1 MMLRGCLAVALTLS
15 FLASPQATQ
24 AQSQISQ
31 FGKASAAYSAKE
43 YSQAESLL
51 TELVEA
57 NSTDPRVYYFRGL
70 TRFALGRSDDARPDF
85 EEGAR
90 LEASGAARANV
101 SRSLERVQGPARAM
115 LEKYRGEAKR
125 AASLSSNSSRRAKT
139 LYSMYSAGRTAYF
152 AGELADAQKVL
163 DEVVKQGSAD
173 PRAYYFRGLTLHGL
187 GRIDEAKADFAQA
200 VTLELNPNSRID
212 VSRALERVQG
222 PARKALESHREEKM
236 HVARAAQQQ
245 RRREMIAQ
253 LAARQPGGGLIATS
267 VLPRINNGGKPTGP
281 AVASTTPSATNPGT
295 GTTSPPP
302 ATTTPATPTAPR
314 APGAALDLAYL
325 PPNAALVVQVKVRE
339 IWQST
344 LVRPLHDEENVKMA
358 LAQMKQ
364 MTGLNPADIE
374 SVTAATTEIADEVM
388 AGPIGIAQG
397 TADDDL
403 VVVIR
408 TRLPFDV
415 SILQN
420 LPMFETAMY
429 DGKEYFKPTQAT
441 IDSGEDLPSVFRAES
456 KVLVLAMDPAL
467 HKAID
472 QGPDF
477 TPRPEFDFVD
487 GSKQIVIGYVPDD
500 AAALT
505 EMLPDPA
512 QDSSGSP
519 SLDKLV
525 TTAKGNLLGFSLGVG
540 VDDYIELAFSFL
552 CTDDAVSAEM
562 NTAFAGLLDEGKGML
577 SLTRAAMPP
586 QIGGLADSLL
596 RSIRSN
602 SRGGTFTFSTKITQ
616 QTINRAIAAV
626 GEIGSDALMGLAMGA
641 GGPGGPGIPGA
652 GPGSVI
658 SSSKPIEPPKA
669 TAQAENLTVAGTAKV
684 SSTVD
689 FDFDTNK
696 ELPRAIELLVDITG
710 AQAKKAS
717 GFGFVTLTSAK
728 DENGTDLKL
737 RKQQIDPFGGGG
749 FESIDR
755 EDFFVEH
762 PEEGCRVTVK
772 IEPPAQAPTKIT
784 AAEGTVKLR
793 IIDSATQITVDDA
806 KSLIGKA
813 VGNAELTKEGYALKL
828 EEGEEKFGDITV
840 KQWKLTWTNAS
851 PDPKIIEEH
860 GAGGG
865 KGLQNPQIVDADGNV
880 IYSFD
885 GTEYGTGGGESSF
898 AWSMAIQEDTP
909 IPDGAKLRFSINKE
923 ISIVDVPFKL
933 ADVTIGKSDF

>member
-1 MMLRGCLAVALTLS
+1 MMLRGFLAVAIALS
-15 FLASPQATQ
+15 FVASPQMTQ
-24 AQSQISQ
+24 AQTRISP
-31 FGKASAAYSAKE
+31 FGKASGAYNAKD

-51 TELVEA
+51 TELIEA

-70 TRFALGRSDDARPDF
+70 TRFTLGRSDDARPDF

-90 LEASGAARANV
+90 LEASGSARTNV
-101 SRSLERVQGPARAM
+101 SRSLERVQGPARLM

-125 AASLSSNSSRRAKT
+125 AASLSSNSARRTKA
-139 LYSMYSAGRTAYF
+139 LYSMYSLGRAAYF
-152 AGELADAQKVL
+152 AGDLAKAQKVL
-163 DEVVKQGSAD
+163 DEVVKQGSTD
-173 PRAYYFRGLTLHGL
+173 PRAYYFRGLSLHGL
-187 GRIDEAKADFAQA
+187 GRIDEAKADFTQA

-222 PARKALESHREEKM
+222 PARRALESHREEKLE
-236 HVARAAQQQ
+236 VARAEQRQ
-245 RRREMIAQ
+245 RRRDMIAK
-253 LAARQPGGGLIATS
+253 LAARPPGGGGLIATS
-267 VLPRINNGGKPTGP
+267 VLPRINSGQPTGP

-295 GTTSPPP
+295 GTTSTAPP
-302 ATTTPATPTAPR
+302 APGTTKPGTTVAPR
-314 APGAALDLAYL
+314 AAGAALDLAYL
-325 PPNAALVVQVKVRE
+325 PPNAALVVHVKVRD
-339 IWQST
+339 IWQSA
-344 LVRPLHDEENVKMA
+344 LVRPLHDKDEVKMA

-364 MTGLNPADIE
+364 MTGLSPADIE
-374 SVTAATTEIADEVM
+374 SVTAATTEVADEVM
-388 AGPIGIAQG
+388 AGPAGIEQG

-415 SILQN
+415 LILQN
-420 LPMFETAMY
+420 LPMFEAAKY
-429 DGKEYFKPTQAT
+429 GENDYFKPTQAT
-441 IDSGEDLPSVFRAES
+441 IDSGEKVPSVFRADA
-456 KVLVLAMDPAL
+456 KTLVLAMDPAL

-512 QDSSGSP
+512 QESSGSP

-525 TTAKGNLLGFSLGVG
+525 TAAKGNLLGFSLGIG

-552 CTDDAVSAEM
+552 CTDDVVSAEM

-577 SLTRAAMPP
+577 SLAKAAMPP
-586 QIGGLADSLL
+586 QVGGLADSLL

-602 SRGGTFTFSTKITQ
+602 SRGGTFTFSTRITQ

-626 GEIGSDALMGLAMGA
+626 GEMGTDVLMGLAMGA
-641 GGPGGPGIPGA
+641 GGPGTPGA
-652 GPGSVI
+652 GPGSGFGPD
-658 SSSKPIEPPKA
+658 KPIEPPKA
-669 TAQAENLTVAGTAKV
+669 TAQAENLTVAATAKIQ
-684 SSTVD
+684 STPD
-689 FDFDTNK
+689 FDFNTNK

-728 DENGTDLKL
+728 DENGADLKL
-737 RKQQIDPFGGGG
+737 RKQQIDPFGGDG
-749 FESIDR
+749 FEPVDR
-755 EDFFVEH
+755 ENFFVKH
-762 PEEGCRVTVK
+762 PKEGCRVTVK
-772 IEPPAQAPTKIT
+772 IEPPAKAPTKIT
-784 AAEGTVKLR
+784 VAEGTVKLR

-806 KSLIGKA
+806 KSLLGKA
-813 VGNAELTKEGYALKL
+813 VTNAELTKEGYELKL
-828 EEGEEKFGDITV
+828 EEAEEKFGNITV

-851 PDPKIIEEH
+851 ADSKIIEEH
-860 GAGGG
+860 GTGGG
-865 KGLQNPQIVDADGNV
+865 KGLQKPQVVDADGNV
-880 IYSFD
+880 IYTFD
-885 GTEYGTGGGESSF
+885 GTEYGTGGGGSSF
-898 AWSMAIQEDTP
+898 AWSMAIQENTP

-923 ISIVDVPFKL
+923 ISIVDVPFKVM
-933 ADVTIGKSDF
+933 DVAIGKSDF